1 MSFMTCQVW
10 YLPIII
16 LIISRFRSA
25 TSSRPEANNSTVPKQ
40 IHMTWLGS
48 PLPLQRFASNIK
60 SYISLNPDYVLY
72 LWLDH
77 ADRVPLSWRSINNL
91 VVKDVSQE
99 KWDTKDLLDQSTNWA
114 MMSDIIRWEI
124 MFKYG
129 GIYVDVDS
137 TALRGF
143 GMMCIIKYLF
153 IYQ

>member
-1 MSFMTCQVW
+1 
-10 YLPIII
+10 
-16 LIISRFRSA
+16 
-25 TSSRPEANNSTVPKQ
+25 
-40 IHMTWLGS
+40 MTWLGS
-48 PLPLQRFASNIK
+48 PLPLHRFGPNIK
-60 SYISLNPDYVLY
+60 SYVNLNPDYVLY

-91 VVKDVSQE
+91 VIKDVSQE

-124 MFKYG
+124 IFKYG